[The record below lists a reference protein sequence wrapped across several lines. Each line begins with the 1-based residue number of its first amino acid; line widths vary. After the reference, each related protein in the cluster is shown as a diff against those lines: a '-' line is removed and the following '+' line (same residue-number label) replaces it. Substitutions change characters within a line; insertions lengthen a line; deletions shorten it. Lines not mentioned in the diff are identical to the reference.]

1 MHNRIREVRKAL
13 HMTQADFGAKIGVR
27 GNTVTGYEN
36 GQRVP
41 SDAVIVSICREFHVD
56 EHWLRTGDGK
66 MFTATTR
73 DEEIMDFVG
82 RATIGEGDVSFWR
95 LPVFRKSAGPTSRTL
110 PGRSPQKTRKR
121 SRIDFLLLFLC
132 FSVFLYAARSSAS
145 VSRSFCSL
153 ASSSKRSISRRKYA
167 RHSSSVISHP
177 PTASPQSFRAP
188 GRS

>member
-73 DEEIMDFVG
+73 DEEVMAFVG
-82 RATIGEGDVSFWR
+82 DVMRGEEDNFRRRFLLALSR
-95 LPVFRKSAGPTSRTL
+95 LPEERWADIEAFALQIVEENKKAD
-110 PGRSPQKTRKR
+110 Q
-121 SRIDFLLLFLC
+121 D
-132 FSVFLYAARSSAS
+132 
-145 VSRSFCSL
+145 
-153 ASSSKRSISRRKYA
+153 
-167 RHSSSVISHP
+167 
-177 PTASPQSFRAP
+177 
-188 GRS
+188 

>member
-1 MHNRIREVRKAL
+1 MQNRIREVRKTL

-73 DEEIMDFVG
+73 DEEIMDFVADTMQDDEDNF
-82 RATIGEGDVSFWR
+82 RRRFLLALSR
-95 LPVFRKSAGPTSRTL
+95 LPEERWAD
-110 PGRSPQKTRKR
+110 
-121 SRIDFLLLFLC
+121 IEDF
-132 FSVFLYAARSSAS
+132 ARQ
-145 VSRSFCSL
+145 
-153 ASSSKRSISRRKYA
+153 I
-167 RHSSSVISHP
+167 
-177 PTASPQSFRAP
+177 TAENVKEEQD
-188 GRS
+188 

>member
-1 MHNRIREVRKAL
+1 MHNRIREVRKTL

-73 DEEIMDFVG
+73 DEEIMDFVADTMQDDKDNF
-82 RATIGEGDVSFWR
+82 RRRFLLALSR
-95 LPVFRKSAGPTSRTL
+95 LPEERWADIEAF
-110 PGRSPQKTRKR
+110 
-121 SRIDFLLLFLC
+121 
-132 FSVFLYAARSSAS
+132 ARQ
-145 VSRSFCSL
+145 
-153 ASSSKRSISRRKYA
+153 I
-167 RHSSSVISHP
+167 
-177 PTASPQSFRAP
+177 TAENKKADQD
-188 GRS
+188 